1 VFSCCRWLRAARRS
15 QDHDGSVSHSDEWY
29 VTLCMVGWA
38 LLWWEAYLKYFVDK
52 FDVLNI
58 KLEVF

>member
-1 VFSCCRWLRAARRS
+1 
-15 QDHDGSVSHSDEWY
+15 
-29 VTLCMVGWA
+29 MVGWA